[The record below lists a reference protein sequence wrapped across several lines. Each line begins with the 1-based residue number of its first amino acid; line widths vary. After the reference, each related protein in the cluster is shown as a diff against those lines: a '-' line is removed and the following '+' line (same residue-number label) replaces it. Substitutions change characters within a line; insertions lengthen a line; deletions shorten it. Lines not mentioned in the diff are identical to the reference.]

1 MTRSGYCSSSQ
12 KTDFELPMGV
22 LWLIGMASYADTAIA
37 CQDPKHSAPLFDRLA
52 PYSDQVATT
61 GLAVAFNDRAHAKFF
76 AARTNLEWAKM
87 LAARNGPGD
96 TEHARD
102 AQRSVPQGGSASHPL
117 PRRTGGVEGSLPR
130 RHRAPTQPVEPDRQD
145 QRLEDHPQRIDHPST
160 TATGSRPPTDHH
172 RHARYTSDRTVP
184 PKVHVLGA
192 LGPSV
197 GESWPW
203 GCLRGR

>member
-102 AQRSVPQGGSASHPL
+102 LIIARTAAAAHDYRNIE
-117 PRRTGGVEGSLPR
+117 RR
-130 RHRAPTQPVEPDRQD
+130 PTE
-145 QRLEDHPQRIDHPST
+145 
-160 TATGSRPPTDHH
+160 
-172 RHARYTSDRTVP
+172 
-184 PKVHVLGA
+184 A
-192 LGPSV
+192 LQH
-197 GESWPW
+197 
-203 GCLRGR
+203 LD